1 MDEVMNALKA
11 IKKEL
16 NEQRQEIRETGKNV
30 TDQVTQNINSMFDE
44 KFLAWEHK
52 HEKLKE
58 IVENQEKRIYYLE
71 KQERKRNLVFF
82 GIEETETSY
91 ASLEKNMINWVEQY
105 FSIKLPRP
113 IVVIFSTLGTKIKI
127 LKQKEALKDTHYYFK
142 EDFPKQVL
150 EKRRELQEQ
159 VKLEKEKGNIVKIK
173 YDKL

>member
-105 FSIKLPRP
+105 FSIKLSYIDIQEVKRIGKKADRPRP

-150 EKRRELQEQ
+150 EKRR
-159 VKLEKEKGNIVKIK
+159 
-173 YDKL
+173 